1 MTDFS
6 GHDSVCKLSSQAP
19 AQLFLLLLQKVDIST
34 IIVLYS
40 CDVQYHM
47 ILYWCFSMGPWI
59 SKTRIL
65 AVAIAM
71 SINWNALAQ
80 NFWQSLSPIV
90 SKLSICKK
98 KQKKTKI
105 RKGLLIK
112 HIQVL
117 VITSHRFV
125 SSNSY
130 GLAGQV
136 LTRSD

>member
-1 MTDFS
+1 M
-6 GHDSVCKLSSQAP
+6 CKLSSQAP
-19 AQLFLLLLQKVDIST
+19 ASFFVAVAKVDIST
-34 IIVLYS
+34 TVVLYS
-40 CDVQYHM
+40 CDVQYHV

-59 SKTRIL
+59 SKATIL
-65 AVAIAM
+65 AVAIAV

-98 KQKKTKI
+98 TTTNKQTKI

-112 HIQVL
+112 HTQVL
-117 VITSHRFV
+117 VKTSHRFV
-125 SSNSY
+125 SSNSR